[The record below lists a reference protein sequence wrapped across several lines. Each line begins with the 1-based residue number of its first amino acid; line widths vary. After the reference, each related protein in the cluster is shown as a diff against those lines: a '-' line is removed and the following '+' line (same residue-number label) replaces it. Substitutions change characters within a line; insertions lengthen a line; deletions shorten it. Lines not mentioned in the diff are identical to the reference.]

1 MTSEERL
8 SQKQEQKGRDSDE
21 NSVKII
27 RAAQVDN
34 RFLNVQFPIAGAV
47 LLIYSGFCTEVFKNQ
62 VLRTFEEHPAPFIYE
77 GGEVTVASL
86 FFPLIIMSILFLYI
100 GIFQLRYIK
109 KARHIKLSVSMIKR
123 GQTQL

>member
-21 NSVKII
+21 NSVKKI

-47 LLIYSGFCTEVFKNQ
+47 LLIYAGFCTEVFKNQ

-109 KARHIKLSVSMIKR
+109 KSK
-123 GQTQL
+123 TQECCLNN